1 MKTTLN
7 ALALALVVTARLLSL
22 QAQAGEFYSSGV
34 GSQITLNNSEPRCP
48 NSGFYSAVR
57 RLQGAGLRGCARA
70 GKVGAWLS
78 SSTVTSTA

>member
-7 ALALALVVTARLLSL
+7 ALAIALVVTARLLSL
-22 QAQAGEFYSSGV
+22 QAQAAEFYSSSA

-57 RLQGAGLRGCARA
+57 RLQGAGLRGVPEAARCVF
-70 GKVGAWLS
+70 GPGHRR
-78 SSTVTSTA
+78 